1 MKIITGLRRA
11 HRDCHDTRYE
21 LLELWMNE
29 VHYTYFEKL
38 MPSKEKDDLHGKVS
52 DVMKYYFGDEGV
64 NLLNDSSETLIGDF
78 LDPYE
83 FYTTIEA
90 DELKEYVINKTDEM
104 KSKYEGRG
112 NSTFDILCITM
123 MKNDLLKVLYFIR
136 ICFYKILDP

>member
-123 MKNDLLKVLYFIR
+123 MNDLLKVLYFIR
-136 ICFYKILDP
+136 IYF